1 MKNPIPRSNMF
12 ATPINLAALLLQIDN
27 ISNKSERATVL
38 TYVMMTL
45 NTAHNL
51 VEQELENVVDFMERP

>member
-27 ISNKSERATVL
+27 ISNKSERATVM

-51 VEQELENVVDFMERP
+51 VEQELKKELTEV

>member
-27 ISNKSERATVL
+27 ISNKSERATVM

>member
-51 VEQELENVVDFMERP
+51 VEQELEKELTEV